1 MSNNKTGRNLSIT
14 DDYYNHGLTQRE
26 IAAKYDMSQQQI
38 SNILNDDGKELK
50 EFRDKSIK
58 RQFELLDL
66 ADEVVKRH
74 LKDKSPMGKS
84 LDAAKLVHKNTGIT
98 PSHTQVNI
106 GKLVGQDNRSQT
118 VEIQGLQEFMAFKY
132 RDVGADKV
140 IDVTPDE
147 DKEADE

>member
-1 MSNNKTGRNLSIT
+1 MDKTLQTSRDLSIT
-14 DDYYNHGLTQRE
+14 NDYFVNGMTQRA
-26 IAAKYDMSQQQI
+26 IAAKYDLSQQRIFQLLQ
-38 SNILNDDGKELK
+38 SDSKELQ
-50 EFRDKSIK
+50 EFKDKAIK
-58 RQFELLDL
+58 KQFELLDK
-66 ADEVVKRH
+66 AGDVVEYH
-74 LKDKSPMGKS
+74 LQENNLK
-84 LDAAKLVHKNTGIT
+84 AAGLVYKNTGIT
-98 PSHTQVNI
+98 PSHTQVTI